1 MTTII
6 EGLKFIAT
14 ATNKYRITRSH
25 NVLIIIFTLL
35 SVLSAMIPKNIVNKI
50 GRVSDILTIEIAKLL
65 SLISVT

>member
-14 ATNKYRITRSH
+14 ATNKYSSTRSH
-25 NVLIIIFTLL
+25 NVLIIISTLF

-50 GRVSDILTIEIAKLL
+50 GRVSDIFTIEIAKLL

>member
-1 MTTII
+1 MTIII
-6 EGLKFIAT
+6 EGLKFITT
-14 ATNKYRITRSH
+14 ATNKYSSTRSH